1 MNYKRLILL
10 IGIFATVSSCK
21 LLDKLT
27 QFNMEFNQQVSIP
40 SSTVINLP
48 INIET
53 EDTETNSET
62 TFEIND
68 TKKDLIEEILLKQI
82 DLTITTP
89 SNKNFDFLKSVSIYI
104 SAEGLQELKVA
115 WLDEIP
121 DNVGNTLDLE
131 KTSSDLK
138 EYIKKD
144 EFRLRLNT
152 TTDQII
158 TTNYDI
164 NIHTVFKVDANILG
178 I

>member
-1 MNYKRLILL
+1 
-10 IGIFATVSSCK
+10 
-21 LLDKLT
+21 
-27 QFNMEFNQQVSIP
+27 MEFNQEVSIP

-68 TKKDLIEEILLKQI
+68 TKKDLVEEILLKQI
-82 DLTITTP
+82 DLTITSP

-104 SAEGLQELKVA
+104 SAEGLEELKVA
-115 WLDEIP
+115 WLDEVP

-131 KTSSDLK
+131 KTNSDLK

-144 EFRLRLNT
+144 EFKLRLNT

-164 NIHTVFKVDANILG
+164 NIHTIFKVDANILG

>member
-1 MNYKRLILL
+1 MNYKRLILI
-10 IGIFATVSSCK
+10 IGIFAAISSCK

-27 QFNMEFNQQVSIP
+27 QFNMEFNQEVSIP

-68 TKKDLIEEILLKQI
+68 TKKDLVEEILLKQI
-82 DLTITTP
+82 DLTITSP

-104 SAEGLQELKVA
+104 SAEGLEELKVA
-115 WLDEIP
+115 WLDEVP

-131 KTSSDLK
+131 KTNSDLK

-144 EFRLRLNT
+144 EFKLRLNT

-164 NIHTVFKVDANILG
+164 NIHTIFKVDANILG

>member
-1 MNYKRLILL
+1 MLI
-10 IGIFATVSSCK
+10 IGIFAAISSCK

-27 QFNMEFNQQVSIP
+27 QFNMEFNQEVSIP

-68 TKKDLIEEILLKQI
+68 TKKDLVEEILLKQI
-82 DLTITTP
+82 DLTITSP

-104 SAEGLQELKVA
+104 SAEGLEELKVA
-115 WLDEIP
+115 WLDEVP

-131 KTSSDLK
+131 KTNSDLK

-144 EFRLRLNT
+144 EFKLRLNT

-164 NIHTVFKVDANILG
+164 NIHTIFKVDANILG